1 MTSHP
6 IGLLG
11 GTGFVGSVLVSR
23 LARAG
28 HAVRVLTRDRH
39 RHRALW
45 PLPGVELR
53 DCDVHDGAAL
63 TAALEGCGTA
73 INLVG
78 ILNERGHDGRG
89 FERAHVQLAATLV
102 AACQAAGVERVVQLG
117 SLRAAEDAPSH
128 YLRSKA
134 RAERV
139 IREHARDLA
148 WTILRPSVIFG
159 RHDQFLNRFAAL
171 LAVSPVL
178 PLARIDARFQ
188 PVYVGDVA
196 EAMIRCLDRTD
207 TIGEVYELGGPHLVT
222 LGNLVRYVAALQGRR
237 RLVAGLPDALGALQA
252 ALLGLL
258 PGKPMSLDNFR
269 SLALDSVC
277 ARDGLARLGIVPS
290 SLEAIVPTYLGT
302 GHPATLVCVPTG
314 REP

>member
-1 MTSHP
+1 MKPHL

-28 HAVRVLTRDRH
+28 HRVRVLTRDRY

-45 PLPGVELR
+45 TLPGVELL
-53 DCDVHDGAAL
+53 DCDVHQEDALAAGL
-63 TAALEGCGTA
+63 AHCDTA

-78 ILNERGHDGRG
+78 ILNERGHDGSG
-89 FERAHVQLAATLV
+89 FERAHVQLAETLV
-102 AACQAAGVERVVQLG
+102 AACHRAGVGRLVQLG

-139 IREHARDLA
+139 IRERAGGLG

-159 RHDQFLNRFAAL
+159 PHDQFLNRFAAL
-171 LAVSPVL
+171 LAASPVL
-178 PLARIDARFQ
+178 PLARIGTRFQ

-196 EAMIRCLDRTD
+196 EAMIRCLDRAD
-207 TIGEVYELGGPHLVT
+207 TIGQTFELGGPEIVT
-222 LGNLVRYVAALQGRR
+222 LGELVRYVVALQGRR
-237 RLVAGLPDALGALQA
+237 RLVVGLPDPLGALQA
-252 ALLGLL
+252 GLLGLL
-258 PGKPMSLDNFR
+258 PGKPMSLDNYR

-277 ARDGLARLGIVPS
+277 TDDGLARLGLVPA
-290 SLEAIVPTYLGT
+290 SLEAIVPRYLGT
-302 GHPATLVCVPTG
+302 GHPARLVHVRAG
-314 REP
+314 QGS